1 MEALKLK
8 KWISLLFAALM
19 LLSLAS
25 CGNDGKAK
33 EQPEESTT
41 SDSESTGSEDAKEE
55 SGVEV
60 DTGLFNVTITIPADF
75 AGEMTQEELDQTVS
89 EKGYKSATLNDD
101 GSVTY
106 VMTKAQHKEMM
117 DEMKQTINDALK
129 EMTTSGDY
137 PTIVSIEPNADF
149 TDFIVTLSSNELG
162 MAETFSAMALY
173 LYGGMYNAFNGTT
186 ADNIHVQYVNED
198 GTIIQEG
205 NSSDLA

>member
-1 MEALKLK
+1 MEELKLK
-8 KWISLLFAALM
+8 KWISLLLAALM
-19 LLSLAS
+19 LFSLAA

-41 SDSESTGSEDAKEE
+41 ADSGSAGSEDAKEE

-75 AGEMTQEELDQTVS
+75 AGEITQEELDQTVS

-106 VMTKAQHKEMM
+106 VMTKAQHKELM
-117 DEMKQTINDALK
+117 DEMKQTINDALE

-137 PTIVSIEPNADF
+137 PSIVSIKPNSDF
-149 TDFIVTLSSNELG
+149 TDFTVTLSSNELG

-186 ADNIHVQYVNED
+186 VDNIHVQYVNED